1 MHMTVNFQGYLSDIV
16 DEAIRRGIVQ
26 TKTEALRAGLLE
38 LADKYN
44 LGRKSL
50 GKEEDDE
57 KEVLAEIARIEEGI
71 RKGKIKTYTQKEFE
85 KLAGL
90 D

>member
-1 MHMTVNFQGYLSDIV
+1 MHMTVNFEGYLSDIV
-16 DEAIRRGIVQ
+16 DEAIRQGIVK

-44 LGRKSL
+44 LGKNSRIK
-50 GKEEDDE
+50 DDE
-57 KEVLAEIARIEEGI
+57 AEVLAEMDRIEKEI
-71 RKGKIKTYTQKEFE
+71 KKGKIRTYTKKEFE

>member
-44 LGRKSL
+44 LGQKSL
-50 GKEEDDE
+50 GKEDDE
-57 KEVLAEIARIEEGI
+57 KEVLAEISRMEEGI

>member
-44 LGRKSL
+44 LGQKSL

-57 KEVLAEIARIEEGI
+57 REILREVANIEKEIKA
-71 RKGKIKTYTQKEFE
+71 GKIKTYSKKEFE
-85 KLAGL
+85 KRMGL

>member
-38 LADKYN
+38 LADKYD
-44 LGRKSL
+44 LGQK
-50 GKEEDDE
+50 GQAVEEND
-57 KEVLAEIARIEEGI
+57 KEVIAEMNRIEEGI
-71 RKGKIKTYTQKEFE
+71 RKGRVKTYTQKEFE
-85 KLAGL
+85 KLVGL

>member
-1 MHMTVNFQGYLSDIV
+1 MHMTVNFKGYLSDIV
-16 DEAIRRGIVQ
+16 DEAISRGIVQ

-38 LADKYN
+38 LADKYD
-44 LGRKSL
+44 LGQKSI
-50 GKEEDDE
+50 GKEDDDE
-57 KEVLAEIARIEEGI
+57 REILQEVAKIEKEILA
-71 RKGKIKTYTQKEFE
+71 GKIKTYTKKEFE

>member
-1 MHMTVNFQGYLSDIV
+1 MHMTVNFKGYLEQIV

-38 LADKYN
+38 LATKYD
-44 LGRKSL
+44 LGSKQS
-50 GKEEDDE
+50 EEDR
-57 KEVLAEIARIEEGI
+57 EIVMEMKRMEEEI
-71 RKGKIKTYTQKEFE
+71 RKGKVKTYSKKEFE

>member
-1 MHMTVNFQGYLSDIV
+1 MTVNFQGYLSDIV
-16 DEAIRRGIVQ
+16 DEAISRGIVQ

-44 LGRKSL
+44 LGQKGQSDD
-50 GKEEDDE
+50 EDD
-57 KEVLAEIARIEEGI
+57 KEVIAEMDRMEEGI
-71 RKGKIKTYTQKEFE
+71 RKGKVKTYTQKEFE
-85 KLAGL
+85 RRAGL